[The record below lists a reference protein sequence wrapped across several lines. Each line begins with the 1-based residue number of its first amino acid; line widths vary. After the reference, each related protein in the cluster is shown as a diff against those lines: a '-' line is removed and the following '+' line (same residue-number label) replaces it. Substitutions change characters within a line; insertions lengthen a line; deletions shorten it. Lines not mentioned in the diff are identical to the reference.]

1 MADYKPVSGEKV
13 YTALRDKD
21 CIVMA
26 ANMRF
31 IPGIADGVLRA
42 AKDTNTPVIIEIARS
57 ESDLKGGYT
66 GYTPK
71 DFAERIMAAAARVQC
86 DTWILHADHIGIK
99 DGNPETI
106 QGTKDLVKAQIDAG
120 FTSFAIDASHIFN
133 FEGKDEKEELAGN
146 LLATIEV
153 AKFIQDELKKK
164 GITSYGLEV
173 EVGEVGRKSEEGLI
187 LTTPGQASTFIT
199 ELNKAGVYPQLLA
212 TANGTVHGNV
222 YDDKGQ
228 KVAKVGIDIP
238 RTKAIAA
245 ALRQTGTTTRIAQ
258 HGITGTPLKWIQ
270 TLFPRGDVLKG
281 NVGTFWQDVFF
292 TVIDIY
298 EPALYK
304 KMWDWTQTTYAGKGK
319 SPEEIFGKN
328 CKNAFKPF
336 FAETHSFGPDTLKA
350 LEAKAYAEALI
361 FFKAFNSLG
370 KASLIK

>member
-1 MADYKPVSGEKV
+1 MTGYDPIPGDRVFNSV
-13 YTALRDKD
+13 RDKD

-26 ANMRF
+26 ANTRF
-31 IPGIADGVLRA
+31 IPGVADGVLRA

-57 ESDLKGGYT
+57 ESDLSGGYT
-66 GYTPK
+66 GYTPAE
-71 DFAERIMAAAARVQC
+71 FAKRIKEAATRVKC
-86 DTWILHADHIGIK
+86 HKWVLHADHIGIK
-99 DGNPETI
+99 DGTPETI
-106 QGTKDLVKAQIDAG
+106 EGTKKLILAQIDAG

-146 LLATIEV
+146 LKATIEI
-153 AKFIQDELKKK
+153 AKFIEAEMKKR
-164 GITSYGLEV
+164 GIASYGLEV
-173 EVGEVGRKSEEGLI
+173 EVGEVGRKGEDGLI
-187 LTTPGQASTFIT
+187 LTTPAQAATFIT

-222 YDDKGQ
+222 FDDKGQ
-228 KVAKVGIDIP
+228 KIAKVGIDIP
-238 RTKAIAA
+238 RTKEIAA
-245 ALRQTGTTTRIAQ
+245 ALRKTGTTTRIAQ

-292 TVIDIY
+292 YVIDIY
-298 EPALYK
+298 EPELYK
-304 KMWDWTQTTYAGKGK
+304 KMWDWTQTTYAGKGN

-336 FAETHSFGPDTLKA
+336 FKETHSLGADTLRA

-370 KASLIK
+370 KGDLVK